1 MIGSGRGYCPGTGGH
16 VPLGNTV
23 VAGLIHSCVGPVV
36 VALFVVIVVAGFLAS
51 CVISAI
57 GVAIEVLIA
66 GGWFELPFAT
76 AVSIRRFVPGLV
88 AGLRRL
94 IPAGWGLGRP
104 IPTRTWGIKAV
115 QARTIPAVLLPATTE
130 TRFTPG
136 IAGAA
141 RAIPVIPIVF
151 GEQLVLEGAQGVFDA
166 LDRIGVLLALT
177 GQTPVQAVDGLLQLT
192 DADVEFAE
200 ISIGQHLLHV
210 AHGDLN
216 GALLALSAVGTQFQ
230 GRIPQPPLS
239 LTDQGLSAVS
249 AIDLRPL
256 ATVLAGLFL
265 GLRNQGLDLLFT
277 MASETLSAAA
287 PDSSDEED
295 DGETSGGSPFASAS
309 VEVIRSQLPKDPLL
323 QVRWWA
329 HFDRALR
336 RRLRNLSHAINVE
349 MMRVGLAQGLLPLNL
364 LDAVLDGQV
373 EALPAPANVLR
384 MALPLSLNPVA
395 PASAPTEVLT
405 LLLRSGDL
413 EFEQPRLRTC
423 RQRLEQRRRTL
434 RTMAKRY
441 RTWQRRVSALEAE
454 QQWFQDSAPP
464 QDPAADRT

>member
-1 MIGSGRGYCPGTGGH
+1 MDSNVRSLDEAKAQLLSLLEQQEEFTPALYRDLALYLQVLRDGLLHSVQQACFHLATQVVPERYNQLPPERRETFQRRLQSLVKRSCSLLTVEQVMGLAAQQARKQERRQLQEQQKILQTMLESREAADEPAPVEASPQPQSVNLSLDLPLAADLFDTG
-16 VPLGNTV
+16 
-23 VAGLIHSCVGPVV
+23 
-36 VALFVVIVVAGFLAS
+36 
-51 CVISAI
+51 
-57 GVAIEVLIA
+57 
-66 GGWFELPFAT
+66 
-76 AVSIRRFVPGLV
+76 VPGLPS
-88 AGLRRL
+88 LSQHQ
-94 IPAGWGLGRP
+94 RP
-104 IPTRTWGIKAV
+104 SEE
-115 QARTIPAVLLPATTE
+115 TTPPPE
-130 TRFTPG
+130 SAP
-136 IAGAA
+136 
-141 RAIPVIPIVF
+141 PE
-151 GEQLVLEGAQGVFDA
+151 GE
-166 LDRIGVLLALT
+166 LAL
-177 GQTPVQAVDGLLQLT
+177 LQ
-192 DADVEFAE
+192 
-200 ISIGQHLLHV
+200 S
-210 AHGDLN
+210 
-216 GALLALSAVGTQFQ
+216 
-230 GRIPQPPLS
+230 
-239 LTDQGLSAVS
+239 
-249 AIDLRPL
+249 
-256 ATVLAGLFL
+256 
-265 GLRNQGLDLLFT
+265 LFT

-287 PDSSDEED
+287 PDSSDEAD
-295 DGETSGGSPFASAS
+295 DGETSGGSAFASSS
-309 VEVIRSQLPKDPLL
+309 VEVTRSQLPKDPLL

>member
-1 MIGSGRGYCPGTGGH
+1 MDSNVRSLDEAKAQLLSLLEQQEEFTPALYRDLALYLQVLRDGLLHSVQQACFHLATQVVPERYNQLPPERRETFQRRLQSLVKRSCSLLTVEQVMGLAAQQARKQERRQLQEQQKILQTMLESREAADEPAPVEASPQPQSVNLSLDLPLAADLFDTG
-16 VPLGNTV
+16 
-23 VAGLIHSCVGPVV
+23 
-36 VALFVVIVVAGFLAS
+36 
-51 CVISAI
+51 
-57 GVAIEVLIA
+57 
-66 GGWFELPFAT
+66 
-76 AVSIRRFVPGLV
+76 VPGLPS
-88 AGLRRL
+88 LSQHQ
-94 IPAGWGLGRP
+94 RP
-104 IPTRTWGIKAV
+104 SEE
-115 QARTIPAVLLPATTE
+115 TTPPPDSAPPE
-130 TRFTPG
+130 
-136 IAGAA
+136 
-141 RAIPVIPIVF
+141 
-151 GEQLVLEGAQGVFDA
+151 GE
-166 LDRIGVLLALT
+166 LAL
-177 GQTPVQAVDGLLQLT
+177 LQ
-192 DADVEFAE
+192 
-200 ISIGQHLLHV
+200 S
-210 AHGDLN
+210 
-216 GALLALSAVGTQFQ
+216 
-230 GRIPQPPLS
+230 
-239 LTDQGLSAVS
+239 
-249 AIDLRPL
+249 
-256 ATVLAGLFL
+256 
-265 GLRNQGLDLLFT
+265 LFT

-287 PDSSDEED
+287 PDSSDEAD
-295 DGETSGGSPFASAS
+295 DGETSGGSAFASSS
-309 VEVIRSQLPKDPLL
+309 VEVTRSQLPKDPLL

-405 LLLRSGDL
+405 LLLRNGDL

>member
-1 MIGSGRGYCPGTGGH
+1 VDSNVRSLDEAKAQLLSLLEQQEEFTPALYRDLALYLQVLRDGLLHSVQQACFHLATQVVPERYNQLPPERRETFQRRLQSLVKRSCSLLTVEQVMGLAAQQARKQERRQLQEQQKILQTMLEGRETADEPAPVEASPEPQSVNLSLDLPLAADLFDSG
-16 VPLGNTV
+16 
-23 VAGLIHSCVGPVV
+23 
-36 VALFVVIVVAGFLAS
+36 
-51 CVISAI
+51 
-57 GVAIEVLIA
+57 
-66 GGWFELPFAT
+66 
-76 AVSIRRFVPGLV
+76 VPGL
-88 AGLRRL
+88 
-94 IPAGWGLGRP
+94 PALSQHQRP
-104 IPTRTWGIKAV
+104 SEE
-115 QARTIPAVLLPATTE
+115 TTPPPE
-130 TRFTPG
+130 SSP
-136 IAGAA
+136 
-141 RAIPVIPIVF
+141 PE
-151 GEQLVLEGAQGVFDA
+151 GE
-166 LDRIGVLLALT
+166 LAL
-177 GQTPVQAVDGLLQLT
+177 LQ
-192 DADVEFAE
+192 
-200 ISIGQHLLHV
+200 S
-210 AHGDLN
+210 
-216 GALLALSAVGTQFQ
+216 
-230 GRIPQPPLS
+230 
-239 LTDQGLSAVS
+239 
-249 AIDLRPL
+249 
-256 ATVLAGLFL
+256 
-265 GLRNQGLDLLFT
+265 LFT

-287 PDSSDEED
+287 PDSSDEDE
-295 DGETSGGSPFASAS
+295 DGETTGGSPFASTS
-309 VEVIRSQLPKDPLL
+309 VEVTRSQLPKDPLL

-373 EALPAPANVLR
+373 EVLPAPANVLR

>member
-1 MIGSGRGYCPGTGGH
+1 MDSNVRSLDEAKAQLLSLLEQQEEFTPALYRDLALYLQVLRDGLLHSVQQACFHLATQVVPERYNQLPPERRETFQRRLQSLVKRSCSLLTVEQVMGLAAQQARKQERRQLQEQQKILQTMLEGREAADEPAHVEASPEPQSVNLSLDLPLAADLFDSG
-16 VPLGNTV
+16 
-23 VAGLIHSCVGPVV
+23 
-36 VALFVVIVVAGFLAS
+36 
-51 CVISAI
+51 
-57 GVAIEVLIA
+57 
-66 GGWFELPFAT
+66 
-76 AVSIRRFVPGLV
+76 VPGLPS
-88 AGLRRL
+88 LSQQQ
-94 IPAGWGLGRP
+94 RP
-104 IPTRTWGIKAV
+104 SEE
-115 QARTIPAVLLPATTE
+115 TTPPQE
-130 TRFTPG
+130 SAP
-136 IAGAA
+136 
-141 RAIPVIPIVF
+141 PE
-151 GEQLVLEGAQGVFDA
+151 GE
-166 LDRIGVLLALT
+166 LAL
-177 GQTPVQAVDGLLQLT
+177 LQ
-192 DADVEFAE
+192 
-200 ISIGQHLLHV
+200 S
-210 AHGDLN
+210 
-216 GALLALSAVGTQFQ
+216 
-230 GRIPQPPLS
+230 
-239 LTDQGLSAVS
+239 
-249 AIDLRPL
+249 
-256 ATVLAGLFL
+256 
-265 GLRNQGLDLLFT
+265 LFT

-309 VEVIRSQLPKDPLL
+309 VEVTRSQLPKDPLL

>member
-1 MIGSGRGYCPGTGGH
+1 MDSNVRSLDEAKAQLLSLLEQQEEFTPALYRDLALYLQVLRDGLLHSVQQACFHLATQVVPERYNQLPPERRETFQRRLQSLVKRSCSLLTVEQVMGLAAQQARKQESRQLQEQQKILQTMLEGREAADEPAPVEASPEPQSVNLSLDLPLAADLFDSG
-16 VPLGNTV
+16 
-23 VAGLIHSCVGPVV
+23 
-36 VALFVVIVVAGFLAS
+36 
-51 CVISAI
+51 
-57 GVAIEVLIA
+57 
-66 GGWFELPFAT
+66 
-76 AVSIRRFVPGLV
+76 VPGLPS
-88 AGLRRL
+88 LSQQQ
-94 IPAGWGLGRP
+94 RP
-104 IPTRTWGIKAV
+104 SEE
-115 QARTIPAVLLPATTE
+115 TTPPQE
-130 TRFTPG
+130 SAP
-136 IAGAA
+136 
-141 RAIPVIPIVF
+141 PE
-151 GEQLVLEGAQGVFDA
+151 GE
-166 LDRIGVLLALT
+166 LAL
-177 GQTPVQAVDGLLQLT
+177 LQ
-192 DADVEFAE
+192 
-200 ISIGQHLLHV
+200 S
-210 AHGDLN
+210 
-216 GALLALSAVGTQFQ
+216 
-230 GRIPQPPLS
+230 
-239 LTDQGLSAVS
+239 
-249 AIDLRPL
+249 
-256 ATVLAGLFL
+256 
-265 GLRNQGLDLLFT
+265 LFT

-295 DGETSGGSPFASAS
+295 DGETSGGSPFASTS
-309 VEVIRSQLPKDPLL
+309 VEVTRSQLPKDPLL
-323 QVRWWA
+323 QVRWWV

>member
-1 MIGSGRGYCPGTGGH
+1 MDSNVRSLDEAKAQLLSLLEQQEEFTPALYRDLALYLQVLRDGLLHSVQQACFHLATQVVPERYNQLPPERRETFQRRLQSLVKRSCSLLTVEQVMGLAAQQARKQERRQLQEQQKILQTMLEGRETADEPAPVEGSPEPQS
-16 VPLGNTV
+16 VNLSLDLPL
-23 VAGLIHSCVGPVV
+23 A
-36 VALFVVIVVAGFLAS
+36 ADLFDSG
-51 CVISAI
+51 
-57 GVAIEVLIA
+57 
-66 GGWFELPFAT
+66 
-76 AVSIRRFVPGLV
+76 VPGLPS
-88 AGLRRL
+88 LSQHQ
-94 IPAGWGLGRP
+94 RP
-104 IPTRTWGIKAV
+104 SEE
-115 QARTIPAVLLPATTE
+115 ATPPPE
-130 TRFTPG
+130 SSP
-136 IAGAA
+136 
-141 RAIPVIPIVF
+141 PE
-151 GEQLVLEGAQGVFDA
+151 GE
-166 LDRIGVLLALT
+166 LAL
-177 GQTPVQAVDGLLQLT
+177 LQ
-192 DADVEFAE
+192 
-200 ISIGQHLLHV
+200 S
-210 AHGDLN
+210 
-216 GALLALSAVGTQFQ
+216 
-230 GRIPQPPLS
+230 
-239 LTDQGLSAVS
+239 
-249 AIDLRPL
+249 
-256 ATVLAGLFL
+256 
-265 GLRNQGLDLLFT
+265 LFT

-287 PDSSDEED
+287 PDSSDEDE
-295 DGETSGGSPFASAS
+295 DGETSGGSPFASTS
-309 VEVIRSQLPKDPLL
+309 VEVTRSQLPKDPLL

-405 LLLRSGDL
+405 LLLRCGDL

-464 QDPAADRT
+464 QDPEADRT

>member
-1 MIGSGRGYCPGTGGH
+1 MDSNVRSLDEAKAQLLSLLEQQEEFTPALYRDLALYLQVLRDGLLHSVQQACFHLATQVVPERYNQLPPERRETFQRRLQSLVKRSCSLLTVEQVMGLAAQQARKQERRQLQEQQKILQTMLEGREAADEPAPVEARPEPQSVNLSLDLPLAADLFDSG
-16 VPLGNTV
+16 
-23 VAGLIHSCVGPVV
+23 
-36 VALFVVIVVAGFLAS
+36 
-51 CVISAI
+51 
-57 GVAIEVLIA
+57 
-66 GGWFELPFAT
+66 
-76 AVSIRRFVPGLV
+76 VPGLPS
-88 AGLRRL
+88 LSQHQ
-94 IPAGWGLGRP
+94 RP
-104 IPTRTWGIKAV
+104 SEE
-115 QARTIPAVLLPATTE
+115 ATPPPE
-130 TRFTPG
+130 SSP
-136 IAGAA
+136 
-141 RAIPVIPIVF
+141 PE
-151 GEQLVLEGAQGVFDA
+151 GE
-166 LDRIGVLLALT
+166 LAL
-177 GQTPVQAVDGLLQLT
+177 LQ
-192 DADVEFAE
+192 
-200 ISIGQHLLHV
+200 S
-210 AHGDLN
+210 
-216 GALLALSAVGTQFQ
+216 
-230 GRIPQPPLS
+230 
-239 LTDQGLSAVS
+239 
-249 AIDLRPL
+249 
-256 ATVLAGLFL
+256 
-265 GLRNQGLDLLFT
+265 LFT

-309 VEVIRSQLPKDPLL
+309 VEVTRSQLPKDPLL

-405 LLLRSGDL
+405 LLLRCGDL

>member
-1 MIGSGRGYCPGTGGH
+1 MDSNVRSLDEAKAQLLSLLEQQEEFTPALYRDLALYLQVLRDGLLHSVQQACFHLATQVVPERYNQLPPERRETFQRRLQSLVKRSCSLLTVEQVMGLAAQQARKQERRQLQEQQKILQTMLEGREAADEPAPVEASPQPQSVNLSLDLPLAADLFDTG
-16 VPLGNTV
+16 
-23 VAGLIHSCVGPVV
+23 
-36 VALFVVIVVAGFLAS
+36 
-51 CVISAI
+51 
-57 GVAIEVLIA
+57 
-66 GGWFELPFAT
+66 
-76 AVSIRRFVPGLV
+76 VPGLPS
-88 AGLRRL
+88 LSQHQ
-94 IPAGWGLGRP
+94 RP
-104 IPTRTWGIKAV
+104 SEE
-115 QARTIPAVLLPATTE
+115 TTPPPE
-130 TRFTPG
+130 SAP
-136 IAGAA
+136 
-141 RAIPVIPIVF
+141 PE
-151 GEQLVLEGAQGVFDA
+151 GE
-166 LDRIGVLLALT
+166 LAL
-177 GQTPVQAVDGLLQLT
+177 LQ
-192 DADVEFAE
+192 
-200 ISIGQHLLHV
+200 S
-210 AHGDLN
+210 
-216 GALLALSAVGTQFQ
+216 
-230 GRIPQPPLS
+230 
-239 LTDQGLSAVS
+239 
-249 AIDLRPL
+249 
-256 ATVLAGLFL
+256 
-265 GLRNQGLDLLFT
+265 LFT

-295 DGETSGGSPFASAS
+295 DGETSGGSAFASSS
-309 VEVIRSQLPKDPLL
+309 VEVTRSQLPKDPLL

>member
-1 MIGSGRGYCPGTGGH
+1 MLVDSNVRSLDEAKAQLLSLLEQQEEFTPALYRDLALYLQVLRDGLLHSVQQACFHLATQVVPERYNQLPPERRETFQRRLQSLVKRSCSLLTVEQVMGLAAQQARKQESRQLQEQQKILQTMLEGREAADEPAPLEASPEPQSVNLSLDLPLAAELFDSG
-16 VPLGNTV
+16 
-23 VAGLIHSCVGPVV
+23 
-36 VALFVVIVVAGFLAS
+36 
-51 CVISAI
+51 
-57 GVAIEVLIA
+57 
-66 GGWFELPFAT
+66 
-76 AVSIRRFVPGLV
+76 VPGLPS
-88 AGLRRL
+88 LSQQQ
-94 IPAGWGLGRP
+94 RP
-104 IPTRTWGIKAV
+104 SEE
-115 QARTIPAVLLPATTE
+115 TTPPQE
-130 TRFTPG
+130 SAP
-136 IAGAA
+136 
-141 RAIPVIPIVF
+141 PE
-151 GEQLVLEGAQGVFDA
+151 GELE
-166 LDRIGVLLALT
+166 
-177 GQTPVQAVDGLLQLT
+177 LLQ
-192 DADVEFAE
+192 
-200 ISIGQHLLHV
+200 S
-210 AHGDLN
+210 
-216 GALLALSAVGTQFQ
+216 
-230 GRIPQPPLS
+230 
-239 LTDQGLSAVS
+239 
-249 AIDLRPL
+249 
-256 ATVLAGLFL
+256 
-265 GLRNQGLDLLFT
+265 LFT

-309 VEVIRSQLPKDPLL
+309 VEVTRSQLPKDPLL
-323 QVRWWA
+323 QVRWWV

-384 MALPLSLNPVA
+384 MTLPLSLNPVA
-395 PASAPTEVLT
+395 PASDPTEVLT

>member
-1 MIGSGRGYCPGTGGH
+1 MDSNVRSLDEAKAQLLSLLEQQEEFTPALYRDLALYLQVLRDGLLHSVQQACFHLATQVVPERYNQLPPERRETFQRRLQSLVKRSCSLLTVEQVMGLAAQQARKQERRQLQEQQKILQTMLEGREAADEPAPVEASPEPQSVNLSLDLPLAADLFDSG
-16 VPLGNTV
+16 
-23 VAGLIHSCVGPVV
+23 
-36 VALFVVIVVAGFLAS
+36 
-51 CVISAI
+51 
-57 GVAIEVLIA
+57 
-66 GGWFELPFAT
+66 
-76 AVSIRRFVPGLV
+76 VPGLPS
-88 AGLRRL
+88 LSQQE
-94 IPAGWGLGRP
+94 RP
-104 IPTRTWGIKAV
+104 SEE
-115 QARTIPAVLLPATTE
+115 TTPPPE
-130 TRFTPG
+130 SSP
-136 IAGAA
+136 
-141 RAIPVIPIVF
+141 PE
-151 GEQLVLEGAQGVFDA
+151 GE
-166 LDRIGVLLALT
+166 LAL
-177 GQTPVQAVDGLLQLT
+177 LQ
-192 DADVEFAE
+192 
-200 ISIGQHLLHV
+200 S
-210 AHGDLN
+210 
-216 GALLALSAVGTQFQ
+216 
-230 GRIPQPPLS
+230 
-239 LTDQGLSAVS
+239 
-249 AIDLRPL
+249 
-256 ATVLAGLFL
+256 
-265 GLRNQGLDLLFT
+265 LFT

-309 VEVIRSQLPKDPLL
+309 VEVTRSQLPKDPLL
-323 QVRWWA
+323 QVRWWV

-395 PASAPTEVLT
+395 PASDPTEVLT

>member
-1 MIGSGRGYCPGTGGH
+1 MDSNVRSLDEAKAQLLSLLEQQEEFTPALYRDLALYLQVLRDGLLHSVQQACFHLATQVVPERYNQLPPERRETFQRRLQSLVKRSCSLLTVEQVMGLAAQQARKQERRQLQEQQKILQTMLEGREAADEPAPVEASPEPQSVNLSLDLPLAADLFDSG
-16 VPLGNTV
+16 
-23 VAGLIHSCVGPVV
+23 
-36 VALFVVIVVAGFLAS
+36 
-51 CVISAI
+51 
-57 GVAIEVLIA
+57 
-66 GGWFELPFAT
+66 
-76 AVSIRRFVPGLV
+76 VPGLPS
-88 AGLRRL
+88 LSQQQ
-94 IPAGWGLGRP
+94 RP
-104 IPTRTWGIKAV
+104 SEE
-115 QARTIPAVLLPATTE
+115 TTPPPE
-130 TRFTPG
+130 SSP
-136 IAGAA
+136 
-141 RAIPVIPIVF
+141 PE
-151 GEQLVLEGAQGVFDA
+151 GELE
-166 LDRIGVLLALT
+166 
-177 GQTPVQAVDGLLQLT
+177 LLQ
-192 DADVEFAE
+192 
-200 ISIGQHLLHV
+200 S
-210 AHGDLN
+210 
-216 GALLALSAVGTQFQ
+216 
-230 GRIPQPPLS
+230 
-239 LTDQGLSAVS
+239 
-249 AIDLRPL
+249 
-256 ATVLAGLFL
+256 
-265 GLRNQGLDLLFT
+265 LFT

-309 VEVIRSQLPKDPLL
+309 VEVTRSQLPKDPLL
-323 QVRWWA
+323 QVRWWV

-336 RRLRNLSHAINVE
+336 RRLRNLSHAVNVE

-384 MALPLSLNPVA
+384 MVLPLSLNPAA
-395 PASAPTEVLT
+395 PASDPTEVLT

>member
-1 MIGSGRGYCPGTGGH
+1 MDSNVRSLDEAKAQLLSLLEQQEEFTPALYRDLALYLQVLRDGLLHSVQQACFHLATQVVPERYNQLPPERRETFQRRLQSLVKRSCSLLTVEQVMGLAAQQARKQERRQLQEQQKILQTMLEGREAADEPAPVEASPEPQSVNLSLDLPLAADLFDSG
-16 VPLGNTV
+16 
-23 VAGLIHSCVGPVV
+23 
-36 VALFVVIVVAGFLAS
+36 
-51 CVISAI
+51 
-57 GVAIEVLIA
+57 
-66 GGWFELPFAT
+66 
-76 AVSIRRFVPGLV
+76 VPGLPS
-88 AGLRRL
+88 LSQQQ
-94 IPAGWGLGRP
+94 RP
-104 IPTRTWGIKAV
+104 SEE
-115 QARTIPAVLLPATTE
+115 TTPPQE
-130 TRFTPG
+130 SAP
-136 IAGAA
+136 
-141 RAIPVIPIVF
+141 PE
-151 GEQLVLEGAQGVFDA
+151 GE
-166 LDRIGVLLALT
+166 LAL
-177 GQTPVQAVDGLLQLT
+177 LQ
-192 DADVEFAE
+192 
-200 ISIGQHLLHV
+200 S
-210 AHGDLN
+210 
-216 GALLALSAVGTQFQ
+216 
-230 GRIPQPPLS
+230 
-239 LTDQGLSAVS
+239 
-249 AIDLRPL
+249 
-256 ATVLAGLFL
+256 
-265 GLRNQGLDLLFT
+265 LFT

-295 DGETSGGSPFASAS
+295 DGETSGGSPFASTS
-309 VEVIRSQLPKDPLL
+309 VEVTRSQLPKDPLL
-323 QVRWWA
+323 QVRWWV

-373 EALPAPANVLR
+373 EVLPAPANVLR

>member
-1 MIGSGRGYCPGTGGH
+1 MDSNVRSLDEAKAQLLSLLEQQEEFTPALYRDLALYLQVLRDGLLHSVQQACFHLATQVVPERYNQLPPERRETFQRRLQSLVKRSCSLLTVEQVMGLAAQQARKQESRQLQEQQKILQTMLEGREAADEPAPVEASPEPQSVNLSLDLPLAADLFDSG
-16 VPLGNTV
+16 
-23 VAGLIHSCVGPVV
+23 
-36 VALFVVIVVAGFLAS
+36 
-51 CVISAI
+51 
-57 GVAIEVLIA
+57 
-66 GGWFELPFAT
+66 
-76 AVSIRRFVPGLV
+76 VPGLPS
-88 AGLRRL
+88 LSQQQ
-94 IPAGWGLGRP
+94 RP
-104 IPTRTWGIKAV
+104 SEE
-115 QARTIPAVLLPATTE
+115 TTPPQE
-130 TRFTPG
+130 SAP
-136 IAGAA
+136 
-141 RAIPVIPIVF
+141 PE
-151 GEQLVLEGAQGVFDA
+151 GE
-166 LDRIGVLLALT
+166 LAL
-177 GQTPVQAVDGLLQLT
+177 LQ
-192 DADVEFAE
+192 
-200 ISIGQHLLHV
+200 S
-210 AHGDLN
+210 
-216 GALLALSAVGTQFQ
+216 
-230 GRIPQPPLS
+230 
-239 LTDQGLSAVS
+239 
-249 AIDLRPL
+249 
-256 ATVLAGLFL
+256 
-265 GLRNQGLDLLFT
+265 LFT

-309 VEVIRSQLPKDPLL
+309 VEVTRSQLPKDPLL
-323 QVRWWA
+323 QVRWWV

-384 MALPLSLNPVA
+384 MALPLSLNPVT
-395 PASAPTEVLT
+395 PASDPTEVLT

>member
-1 MIGSGRGYCPGTGGH
+1 MDSNVRSLDEAKAQLLSLLEQQEEFTPALYRDLALYLQVLRDGLLHSVQQACFHLATQVVPERYNQLPPERRETFQRRLQSLVKRSCSLLTVEQVMGLAAQQARKQDSRQLQEQQKILQTMLEGREAADEPAPVEASPEPQSVNLSLDLPLAADLFDSG
-16 VPLGNTV
+16 
-23 VAGLIHSCVGPVV
+23 
-36 VALFVVIVVAGFLAS
+36 
-51 CVISAI
+51 
-57 GVAIEVLIA
+57 
-66 GGWFELPFAT
+66 
-76 AVSIRRFVPGLV
+76 VPGLPS
-88 AGLRRL
+88 LSQQQ
-94 IPAGWGLGRP
+94 RP
-104 IPTRTWGIKAV
+104 SEE
-115 QARTIPAVLLPATTE
+115 TTPPQE
-130 TRFTPG
+130 SAP
-136 IAGAA
+136 
-141 RAIPVIPIVF
+141 PE
-151 GEQLVLEGAQGVFDA
+151 GELE
-166 LDRIGVLLALT
+166 
-177 GQTPVQAVDGLLQLT
+177 LLQ
-192 DADVEFAE
+192 
-200 ISIGQHLLHV
+200 S
-210 AHGDLN
+210 
-216 GALLALSAVGTQFQ
+216 
-230 GRIPQPPLS
+230 
-239 LTDQGLSAVS
+239 
-249 AIDLRPL
+249 
-256 ATVLAGLFL
+256 
-265 GLRNQGLDLLFT
+265 LFT

-309 VEVIRSQLPKDPLL
+309 VEVTRSQLPKDPLL

-405 LLLRSGDL
+405 LLLRCGDL

>member
-1 MIGSGRGYCPGTGGH
+1 MDSNVRSLDEAKAQLLSLLKQQEEFTPALYRDLALYLQVLRDGLLHSVQQACFHLATQVVPERYNQLPPERRETFQRRLQSLVKRSCSLLTVEQVMGLAAQQARKQESRQLQEQQKILQTMLEGREAADEPAPVEASPEPQSVNLSLDLPLAADLFDSG
-16 VPLGNTV
+16 
-23 VAGLIHSCVGPVV
+23 
-36 VALFVVIVVAGFLAS
+36 
-51 CVISAI
+51 
-57 GVAIEVLIA
+57 
-66 GGWFELPFAT
+66 
-76 AVSIRRFVPGLV
+76 VPGLPS
-88 AGLRRL
+88 LSQQQ
-94 IPAGWGLGRP
+94 RP
-104 IPTRTWGIKAV
+104 SEE
-115 QARTIPAVLLPATTE
+115 TTPPQE
-130 TRFTPG
+130 SAP
-136 IAGAA
+136 
-141 RAIPVIPIVF
+141 PE
-151 GEQLVLEGAQGVFDA
+151 GEVE
-166 LDRIGVLLALT
+166 
-177 GQTPVQAVDGLLQLT
+177 LLQ
-192 DADVEFAE
+192 
-200 ISIGQHLLHV
+200 S
-210 AHGDLN
+210 
-216 GALLALSAVGTQFQ
+216 
-230 GRIPQPPLS
+230 
-239 LTDQGLSAVS
+239 
-249 AIDLRPL
+249 
-256 ATVLAGLFL
+256 
-265 GLRNQGLDLLFT
+265 LFT
-277 MASETLSAAA
+277 MASETLFAAA

-309 VEVIRSQLPKDPLL
+309 VEVTRSQLPKDPLL
-323 QVRWWA
+323 QVRWWV

-373 EALPAPANVLR
+373 EALPAPVNVLR

-395 PASAPTEVLT
+395 PASDPTEVLT

>member
-1 MIGSGRGYCPGTGGH
+1 MDSNVRSLDEAKAQLLSLLEQQEEFTPALYRDLALYLQVLRDGLLHSVQQACFHLATQVVPERYNQLPPERRETFQRRLQSLVKRSCSLLTVEQVMGLAAQQARKQERRQLQEQQKILQTMLESREAADEPAPVEASPQPQSVNLSLDLPLAADLFDSG
-16 VPLGNTV
+16 
-23 VAGLIHSCVGPVV
+23 
-36 VALFVVIVVAGFLAS
+36 
-51 CVISAI
+51 
-57 GVAIEVLIA
+57 
-66 GGWFELPFAT
+66 
-76 AVSIRRFVPGLV
+76 VPGLPS
-88 AGLRRL
+88 LSQHQ
-94 IPAGWGLGRP
+94 RP
-104 IPTRTWGIKAV
+104 SEE
-115 QARTIPAVLLPATTE
+115 TTPPPE
-130 TRFTPG
+130 SAP
-136 IAGAA
+136 
-141 RAIPVIPIVF
+141 PE
-151 GEQLVLEGAQGVFDA
+151 GE
-166 LDRIGVLLALT
+166 LAL
-177 GQTPVQAVDGLLQLT
+177 LQ
-192 DADVEFAE
+192 
-200 ISIGQHLLHV
+200 S
-210 AHGDLN
+210 
-216 GALLALSAVGTQFQ
+216 
-230 GRIPQPPLS
+230 
-239 LTDQGLSAVS
+239 
-249 AIDLRPL
+249 
-256 ATVLAGLFL
+256 
-265 GLRNQGLDLLFT
+265 LFT

-295 DGETSGGSPFASAS
+295 DGETSGGSAFASTS
-309 VEVIRSQLPKDPLL
+309 VEVTRSQLPKDPLL

>member
-1 MIGSGRGYCPGTGGH
+1 MDSNVRSLDEAKAQLLSLLEQQEEFTPALYRDLALYLQVLRDGLLHSVQQACFHLATQVVPERYNQLPPERRETFQRRLQSLVKRSCSLLTVEQVMGLAAQQARKQESRQLQEQQKILQTMLEGREAADDPAPVEASPEPQSVNLSLDLPLAADLFDSG
-16 VPLGNTV
+16 
-23 VAGLIHSCVGPVV
+23 
-36 VALFVVIVVAGFLAS
+36 
-51 CVISAI
+51 
-57 GVAIEVLIA
+57 
-66 GGWFELPFAT
+66 
-76 AVSIRRFVPGLV
+76 VPGLPS
-88 AGLRRL
+88 LSQQQ
-94 IPAGWGLGRP
+94 RP
-104 IPTRTWGIKAV
+104 SEETNPQKESA
-115 QARTIPAVLLPATTE
+115 LPE
-130 TRFTPG
+130 
-136 IAGAA
+136 
-141 RAIPVIPIVF
+141 
-151 GEQLVLEGAQGVFDA
+151 GELE
-166 LDRIGVLLALT
+166 
-177 GQTPVQAVDGLLQLT
+177 LLQ
-192 DADVEFAE
+192 
-200 ISIGQHLLHV
+200 S
-210 AHGDLN
+210 
-216 GALLALSAVGTQFQ
+216 
-230 GRIPQPPLS
+230 
-239 LTDQGLSAVS
+239 
-249 AIDLRPL
+249 
-256 ATVLAGLFL
+256 
-265 GLRNQGLDLLFT
+265 LFT

-295 DGETSGGSPFASAS
+295 DGETSCGSPFASAS
-309 VEVIRSQLPKDPLL
+309 VEVTRSQLPKDPLL
-323 QVRWWA
+323 QVRWWV

>member
-1 MIGSGRGYCPGTGGH
+1 MDSNVRSLDEAKAQLLSLLDQQEELTPALYRDLALYLQVLRDGLLHSVQHACFPLATQVVPERSNQLPLERRETFPRRLQSLVKRSCSLLTVEQVMGLAAQQARKQERRQLQEQQKILQTMLEGRETADEPAP
-16 VPLGNTV
+16 VEASPEPQSVNLSLDLPL
-23 VAGLIHSCVGPVV
+23 AADLFDSC
-36 VALFVVIVVAGFLAS
+36 
-51 CVISAI
+51 
-57 GVAIEVLIA
+57 
-66 GGWFELPFAT
+66 
-76 AVSIRRFVPGLV
+76 VPGLPS
-88 AGLRRL
+88 LSQHQ
-94 IPAGWGLGRP
+94 RP
-104 IPTRTWGIKAV
+104 SEE
-115 QARTIPAVLLPATTE
+115 ATPPPE
-130 TRFTPG
+130 SSP
-136 IAGAA
+136 
-141 RAIPVIPIVF
+141 PE
-151 GEQLVLEGAQGVFDA
+151 GE
-166 LDRIGVLLALT
+166 LAL
-177 GQTPVQAVDGLLQLT
+177 LQ
-192 DADVEFAE
+192 
-200 ISIGQHLLHV
+200 S
-210 AHGDLN
+210 
-216 GALLALSAVGTQFQ
+216 
-230 GRIPQPPLS
+230 
-239 LTDQGLSAVS
+239 
-249 AIDLRPL
+249 
-256 ATVLAGLFL
+256 
-265 GLRNQGLDLLFT
+265 LFT

-287 PDSSDEED
+287 PDSSDEDE
-295 DGETSGGSPFASAS
+295 DGETSGGSPFASTS
-309 VEVIRSQLPKDPLL
+309 VEVTRSQLPKDPLL

-373 EALPAPANVLR
+373 DVLPAPANVLR

-395 PASAPTEVLT
+395 PASGPTEVLT

>member
-1 MIGSGRGYCPGTGGH
+1 MDSNVRSLDEAKAQLLSLLEQQEEFTPALYRDLALYLQVLRDGLLHSVQQACFHLATQVVPERYNQLPPERRETFQRRLQSLVKRSCSLLTVEQVMGLAAQQARKQERRQLQEQQKILQTMLEGREAADEPAPVEASPEPQSVNLSLDLPLAADLFDSG
-16 VPLGNTV
+16 
-23 VAGLIHSCVGPVV
+23 
-36 VALFVVIVVAGFLAS
+36 
-51 CVISAI
+51 
-57 GVAIEVLIA
+57 
-66 GGWFELPFAT
+66 
-76 AVSIRRFVPGLV
+76 VPGLPS
-88 AGLRRL
+88 LSQQQ
-94 IPAGWGLGRP
+94 RP
-104 IPTRTWGIKAV
+104 SEV
-115 QARTIPAVLLPATTE
+115 TTPPQE
-130 TRFTPG
+130 SAP
-136 IAGAA
+136 
-141 RAIPVIPIVF
+141 PE
-151 GEQLVLEGAQGVFDA
+151 GELE
-166 LDRIGVLLALT
+166 
-177 GQTPVQAVDGLLQLT
+177 LLQ
-192 DADVEFAE
+192 
-200 ISIGQHLLHV
+200 S
-210 AHGDLN
+210 
-216 GALLALSAVGTQFQ
+216 
-230 GRIPQPPLS
+230 
-239 LTDQGLSAVS
+239 
-249 AIDLRPL
+249 
-256 ATVLAGLFL
+256 
-265 GLRNQGLDLLFT
+265 LFT

-309 VEVIRSQLPKDPLL
+309 VEVTRSQLPKDPLL
-323 QVRWWA
+323 QVRWWV

>member
-1 MIGSGRGYCPGTGGH
+1 MDSNVRSLDEAKAQLLSLLEQQEEFTPALYRDLALYLQVLRDGLLHSVQQACFHLATQVVPERYNQLPPERRETFQRRLQSLVKRSCSLLTVEQVMGLAAQQARKQERRQLQEQQKILQTMLESREAADEPAPVEASPQPQSVNLSLDLPLAADLFDTG
-16 VPLGNTV
+16 
-23 VAGLIHSCVGPVV
+23 
-36 VALFVVIVVAGFLAS
+36 
-51 CVISAI
+51 
-57 GVAIEVLIA
+57 
-66 GGWFELPFAT
+66 
-76 AVSIRRFVPGLV
+76 VPGLPS
-88 AGLRRL
+88 LSQHQ
-94 IPAGWGLGRP
+94 RP
-104 IPTRTWGIKAV
+104 SEE
-115 QARTIPAVLLPATTE
+115 TTPPPE
-130 TRFTPG
+130 SAP
-136 IAGAA
+136 
-141 RAIPVIPIVF
+141 PE
-151 GEQLVLEGAQGVFDA
+151 GE
-166 LDRIGVLLALT
+166 LAL
-177 GQTPVQAVDGLLQLT
+177 LQ
-192 DADVEFAE
+192 
-200 ISIGQHLLHV
+200 S
-210 AHGDLN
+210 
-216 GALLALSAVGTQFQ
+216 
-230 GRIPQPPLS
+230 
-239 LTDQGLSAVS
+239 
-249 AIDLRPL
+249 
-256 ATVLAGLFL
+256 
-265 GLRNQGLDLLFT
+265 LFT

-295 DGETSGGSPFASAS
+295 DGETSGGSAFASSS
-309 VEVIRSQLPKDPLL
+309 VEVTRSQLPKDPLL

>member
-1 MIGSGRGYCPGTGGH
+1 MDSNVRSLDEAKAQLLSLLEQQEEFTPALYRDLALYLQVLRDGLLHSVQQACFHLATQVVPERYNQLPPERRETFQRRLQSLVKRSCSLLTVEQVMGLAAQQARKQERRQLQEQQKILQTMLEGRGAADESAP
-16 VPLGNTV
+16 VEASPEPQSVNLSLDLPL
-23 VAGLIHSCVGPVV
+23 A
-36 VALFVVIVVAGFLAS
+36 ADLFDSG
-51 CVISAI
+51 
-57 GVAIEVLIA
+57 
-66 GGWFELPFAT
+66 
-76 AVSIRRFVPGLV
+76 VPGLPS
-88 AGLRRL
+88 LSQHQ
-94 IPAGWGLGRP
+94 RP
-104 IPTRTWGIKAV
+104 SEE
-115 QARTIPAVLLPATTE
+115 TTPPPE
-130 TRFTPG
+130 SSP
-136 IAGAA
+136 
-141 RAIPVIPIVF
+141 PE
-151 GEQLVLEGAQGVFDA
+151 GE
-166 LDRIGVLLALT
+166 LAL
-177 GQTPVQAVDGLLQLT
+177 LQ
-192 DADVEFAE
+192 
-200 ISIGQHLLHV
+200 S
-210 AHGDLN
+210 
-216 GALLALSAVGTQFQ
+216 
-230 GRIPQPPLS
+230 
-239 LTDQGLSAVS
+239 
-249 AIDLRPL
+249 
-256 ATVLAGLFL
+256 
-265 GLRNQGLDLLFT
+265 LFT

-295 DGETSGGSPFASAS
+295 DGETSGGSPFASTS
-309 VEVIRSQLPKDPLL
+309 VEVTRSQLPKDPLL

-373 EALPAPANVLR
+373 EVLPAPANVLR